1 MKCDLLDKI
10 SFMSEHKIFKGDF
23 DNIPLMFRVNKD
35 KIDFD
40 KLEKMKPFE
49 QEKES
54 IILEEITNLK
64 LYIDSK
70 FKKGYEDYSLKLSSK
85 ITSHITSFKE
95 V

>member
-40 KLEKMKPFE
+40 KLEKMESFE

-54 IILEEITNLK
+54 ITLEKVNNLD
-64 LYIDSK
+64 LYISSK
-70 FKKGYEDYSLKLSSK
+70 CKEGYEDYSLKLFSK

>member
-1 MKCDLLDKI
+1 MKCNLLDKI
-10 SFMSEHKIFKGDF
+10 SFMSEYKIFKGDF

-35 KIDFD
+35 KINFD

-54 IILEEITNLK
+54 ITLEKVSDLE

-70 FKKGYEDYSLKLSSK
+70 FKEGYENYNLKLSSK
-85 ITSHITSFKE
+85 ITSHIISL
-95 V
+95 